1 MRKSIR
7 KIIAIASASVM
18 ALTFAV
24 TSAPNASAGT
34 VSKAAKEAAKA
45 AFDASGKTTYHAY
58 FGLQQT
64 QSWIFRDEW
73 YQEENGLN
81 GKNLPNGAYEGKMYQ
96 SKDNANSEVPGAT
109 VTDAEIKGNGVYT
122 VGVKDLG
129 GVLTSAESSQQA
141 VMSMLYVSTDI
152 PMSAYKDGKIQ
163 VTDWK
168 LKIDN
173 TSVTLQDDIF
183 VPTEYTDES
192 GLFRFDP
199 FNSYQ
204 KDNGAYPSCPSVRTP
219 NDSVEITFKVSGF
232 DVDNPDAVEAT
243 PTPAADASSSSSGS
257 SSSSSSIS
265 GGAVAAIVVV
275 AVVVIAGI
283 VVVVKRKK
291 D

>member
-1 MRKSIR
+1 MRKSMR

-24 TSAPNASAGT
+24 TSAPTASAGT
-34 VSKAAKEAAKA
+34 LSKAGKEAAKA

-58 FGLQQT
+58 FGLQQKE
-64 QSWIFRDEW
+64 SWIFRDEW

-81 GKNLPNGAYEGKMYQ
+81 GKNLPNNQYEGKVYQ
-96 SKDNANSEVPGAT
+96 SKEQAVEEVPGAT

-122 VGVKDLG
+122 VGVKGLA

-152 PMSAYKDGKIQ
+152 PMTAYTDGKIQ

-173 TSVTLQDDIF
+173 TSVTLQNDIF
-183 VPTEYTDES
+183 VPTEYTDET

-199 FNSYQ
+199 FNLYQ
-204 KDNGAYPSCPSVRTP
+204 KENGPYPNCPSIRTP
-219 NDSVEITFKVSGF
+219 NDTVEITFKVSGF

-243 PTPAADASSSSSGS
+243 PTPAADTSSSSS

>member
-24 TSAPNASAGT
+24 TSAPNASAGAI
-34 VSKAAKEAAKA
+34 SKAAKEAAKA
-45 AFDASGKTTYHAY
+45 AFDPSGKTTYHAY
-58 FGLQQT
+58 FGLQQKE
-64 QSWIFRDEW
+64 SWIFRDEW

-152 PMSAYKDGKIQ
+152 PMSAYTDGKIK

-173 TSVTLQDDIF
+173 TSATLQSDIF

-199 FNSYQ
+199 FNLYQ
-204 KDNGAYPSCPSVRTP
+204 KENGPYPNCPSIRTP

-243 PTPAADASSSSSGS
+243 PTPAADASSSSS

>member
-34 VSKAAKEAAKA
+34 ISKAAKEAAKA

-64 QSWIFRDEW
+64 ESWIFRDEW

-81 GKNLPNGAYEGKMYQ
+81 GTNLPDGAYEGKLYH
-96 SKDNANSEVPGAT
+96 SENNALTAVPGAT

-122 VGVKDLG
+122 VSVKDLG

-141 VMSMLYVSTDI
+141 KMSMLYVSTDI

-192 GLFRFDP
+192 GLFRLDP

-204 KDNGAYPSCPSVRTP
+204 KDQGAYPGCPSVRTP

-257 SSSSSSIS
+257 SSSSSIS

>member
-34 VSKAAKEAAKA
+34 ISKAAKEAAKA
-45 AFDASGKTTYHAY
+45 AFDPSGKTTYHAY
-58 FGLQQT
+58 FGLQQKE
-64 QSWIFRDEW
+64 SWIFRDEW

-81 GKNLPNGAYEGKMYQ
+81 GTNLPNGAYEGKMYQ
-96 SKDNANSEVPGAT
+96 SKGNANSEVPGAT

-122 VGVKDLG
+122 VSVKGLA

-141 VMSMLYVSTDI
+141 VMTMLYASTDI

-173 TSVTLQDDIF
+173 TSVTLPSEIF
-183 VPTEYTDES
+183 VPEEYTDES
-192 GLFRFDP
+192 GLFRIDP
-199 FNSYQ
+199 FNLYQ
-204 KDNGAYPSCPSVRTP
+204 KDQGAYPSCPSIRTP

-243 PTPAADASSSSSGS
+243 PTPAADASSSSS

>member
-34 VSKAAKEAAKA
+34 ISKAAKEAAKA
-45 AFDASGKTTYHAY
+45 AFDPSGKTTYHAY
-58 FGLQQT
+58 FGLQQKE
-64 QSWIFRDEW
+64 SWIFRDEW

-81 GKNLPNGAYEGKMYQ
+81 GTNLPNGAYEGKMYQ

-122 VGVKDLG
+122 VGVKGLA

-141 VMSMLYVSTDI
+141 VMAMLYASTDI

-173 TSVTLQDDIF
+173 TSVTLPSEIF
-183 VPTEYTDES
+183 VPEEYTDES
-192 GLFRFDP
+192 GLFRIDP
-199 FNSYQ
+199 FNLYQ
-204 KDNGAYPSCPSVRTP
+204 KDQGAYPNCPSIRTP

-243 PTPAADASSSSSGS
+243 PTPAADASSSSS